1 MANLPPP
8 KSSEKPTRPPV
19 TIIMIEYSVSR
30 IRVGAASPVAIN
42 AEIKLT
48 SRITTER
55 LKIREP

>member
-1 MANLPPP
+1 MANFPPP
-8 KSSEKPTRPPV
+8 NNNEKPTRPPV

-30 IRVGAASPVAIN
+30 ISVGAASPVAIS
-42 AEIKLT
+42 AEIRLT